1 MCNVWNIIS
10 YREILKPIQITTDN
24 RTVLFIALHV
34 DQLINKDSDSI
45 KMHGRTVGKKI
56 LNVYKTVGSV
66 RIIFL
71 ICFVVYLF

>member
-56 LNVYKTVGSV
+56 LNV
-66 RIIFL
+66 L
-71 ICFVVYLF
+71 H